1 MAFSHRKFT
10 TEFKEAA
17 VGQLKT
23 ASVADVA
30 RTCKVIP
37 SVLYRWRRELGYL
50 PPPVSK
56 RQKYTR
62 EFKLDAIRRLDA
74 GDSIVLVA
82 ESCKITPKLL
92 RSWRREAAIFG
103 RKAFS
108 GYGRK
113 RRRGPA
119 TVAVKFLLSDTENDR
134 LVAAAA
140 QLGTTERAAFL
151 REAATAP
158 VDELPSANIGRKLEE
173 LEEGVRR
180 LAQNLTLLFDRRKT
194 EAHQLFL
201 SKLLTLSR

>member
-1 MAFSHRKFT
+1 MAFSHRMFT

-17 VGQLKT
+17 VAQLET

-30 RTCKVIP
+30 RVCDVNP
-37 SVLYRWRRELGYL
+37 SILYRWRRELGQM
-50 PPPVSK
+50 PTPISK

-62 EFKLDAIRRLDA
+62 EFKLQAIRRLDA
-74 GDSIVLVA
+74 GDSLGLVA
-82 ESCKITPKLL
+82 ESCGVTPKLL
-92 RSWRREAAIFG
+92 QSWRREVAIFG

-119 TVAVKFLLSDTENDR
+119 TVAVRFLLSHTEHDR

-140 QLGTTERAAFL
+140 ALGATERAAFL
-151 REAATAP
+151 RDAAMSS
-158 VDELPSANIGRKLEE
+158 VDELPSANVGRKLKE

-180 LAQNLTLLFDRRKT
+180 VARNL
-194 EAHQLFL
+194 
-201 SKLLTLSR
+201 KLPVDCRNS

>member
-1 MAFSHRKFT
+1 MGFSHRKFT
-10 TEFKEAA
+10 TEFKQAA
-17 VGQLKT
+17 VRQLKA

-30 RTCKVIP
+30 RVCKVSP
-37 SVLYRWRRELGYL
+37 SILYRWRRELGYM
-50 PPPVSK
+50 PTPVSK

-74 GDSIVLVA
+74 GVSIVLVA
-82 ESCKITPKLL
+82 ESCKVTPKMLQ
-92 RSWRREAAIFG
+92 RWRREVATFG

-119 TVAVKFLLSDTENDR
+119 TVAVRFLLSHTEHDR

-140 QLGTTERAAFL
+140 ALGAAERAAFL
-151 REAATAP
+151 RDAAMSS
-158 VDELPSANIGRKLEE
+158 VDELPSAKIERKLEE

-180 LAQNLTLLFDRRKT
+180 LARNLKLPFDRRKN
-194 EAHQLFL
+194 
-201 SKLLTLSR
+201 